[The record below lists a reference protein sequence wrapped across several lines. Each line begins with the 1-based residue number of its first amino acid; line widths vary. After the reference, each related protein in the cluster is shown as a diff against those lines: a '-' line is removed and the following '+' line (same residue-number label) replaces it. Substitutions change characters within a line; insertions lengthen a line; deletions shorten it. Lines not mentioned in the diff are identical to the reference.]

1 MKLSIVIVSY
11 NVRRYLDQCLESVQ
25 KAVEG
30 IDGTEVFVVDNASPD
45 DTLTVLPDKYPW
57 VHFIANEENLG
68 FARAN
73 NSAIRQSTGEYV
85 LLLNPDTTVAEHTLC
100 EAVSFMDAHPQAGG
114 AGVMMHNEDGTLAPE
129 SRRVH
134 PSILHEPPALGRT
147 QPYRSHQ
154 RSLLPATPQ
163 GARCRRIARRG
174 FLHVR

>member
-68 FARAN
+68 FTYAQLDKYIRTGKIDDMITKKKIDDLHQKN
-73 NSAIRQSTGEYV
+73 MFKLKPVPCFDPEEEAIYECQ
-85 LLLNPDTTVAEHTLC
+85 
-100 EAVSFMDAHPQAGG
+100 
-114 AGVMMHNEDGTLAPE
+114 
-129 SRRVH
+129 
-134 PSILHEPPALGRT
+134 I
-147 QPYRSHQ
+147 
-154 RSLLPATPQ
+154 
-163 GARCRRIARRG
+163 
-174 FLHVR
+174 